1 MTIEE
6 YIKFRLNHLNKVL
19 EATSGI
25 QENDNIE
32 DLRIVAQI
40 SELTELKKN
49 IDNGKIS
56 ISGLS
61 ERSPVSRF

>member
-6 YIKFRLNHLNKVL
+6 YIKFRLDHLNKVL

-49 IDNGKIS
+49 INNGKIS

-61 ERSPVSRF
+61 ERISA